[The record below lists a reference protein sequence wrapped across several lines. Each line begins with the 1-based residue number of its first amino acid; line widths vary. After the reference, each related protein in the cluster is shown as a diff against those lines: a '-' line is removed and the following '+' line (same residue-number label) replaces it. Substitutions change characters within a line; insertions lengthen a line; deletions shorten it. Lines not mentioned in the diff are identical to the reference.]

1 MATCYKCGGF
11 KPDYGQ
17 CPACAKIA
25 SDERL
30 AADRIRSDER
40 LAQEQREANAEIAH
54 QNLKVQAGIAALMA
68 LDSQKKHNELMQQE
82 EIRLKELKKQTQ
94 ILLEQGLT
102 LDEVYQNG
110 FNFLNCDDIFDINED
125 TKCVRLS
132 LDERGNIYP
141 TYDNPY
147 VQDKF
152 QKAYQKGIEDR
163 VKQDFSKGPGVE
175 FMSDEAFKHGYLRSE
190 DCAITFP
197 KVGSPRFTYYAE
209 RQAEFY
215 EEIDQIDGTL
225 KFTDIIY
232 PYAAVFL
239 NQSFLDGIE
248 KYLREQNTLQKKKNR
263 LDEINREKQAEQAEK
278 AIQDLFN
285 KEKAAKEATERF
297 WTSIGKSIIGAFLG
311 GLLGFFVGALLYLI
325 IGFFSIFFGGISWT
339 FWGFVNGTAILFAVL
354 GLFAGLEN

>member
-68 LDSQKKHNELMQQE
+68 LDSQKKHNELMKQE

-102 LDEVYQNG
+102 VDEVYQNG
-110 FNFLNCDDIFDINED
+110 FNFLNCDEIFDINED

-141 TYDNPY
+141 SYDNPY

-175 FMSDEAFKHGYLRSE
+175 FMSDEAFKYGYLRSQH
-190 DCAITFP
+190 CAITFP

-215 EEIDQIDGTL
+215 EEIDQKDGTL

-248 KYLREQNTLQKKKNR
+248 KYLGEQNTLVKKNQR
-263 LDEINREKQAEQAEK
+263 LAKIEEERAQQNAIQIANDEAAALRAKELAEK
-278 AIQDLFN
+278 ESNEKLVRSFRGALFGGLVCGAL
-285 KEKAAKEATERF
+285 AAPLFFLVWVLSVFVGGTS
-297 WTSIGKSIIGAFLG
+297 WTLIGFIESLAAIGA
-311 GLLGFFVGALLYLI
+311 V
-325 IGFFSIFFGGISWT
+325 IGFYFGRS
-339 FWGFVNGTAILFAVL
+339 L
-354 GLFAGLEN
+354 